1 MVSLSSDKYFN
12 YIYGL
17 TKKTKKMKK
26 TLILLFVAALGAG
39 TMSSCKKSN
48 KGKLSGEWTVASMS
62 ETDASTSGNPS
73 VTNTTVVSSTDG
85 AAVSIV
91 SSSTAVGSTDATNTG
106 VINAATWNIEKD
118 GTWSRTMDVT
128 LSGTET
134 GYTWTSSEAE
144 TTTGTWS
151 FVGKDKSADFK
162 RNDRVIF
169 NTLTS
174 VSASSDSY
182 TVTGG
187 NPVPSSSSDSYSW
200 ATGENQSTYVITES
214 KKKELVLTQDGSST
228 WSDTDAGGTTSGSST
243 LMSTISLI
251 QD

>member
-1 MVSLSSDKYFN
+1 MNKIWLYLRLKQKN
-12 YIYGL
+12 L
-17 TKKTKKMKK
+17 KMKK
-26 TLILLFVAALGAG
+26 TFILLFVAALGAG

-48 KGKLSGEWTVASMS
+48 KGKLSGEWTVASIS

-73 VTNTTVVSSTDG
+73 VTNTTVVSSADG
-85 AAVSIV
+85 AALSIV
-91 SSSTAVGSTDATNTG
+91 SSSSAAGSTDATNTG

-162 RNDRVIF
+162 RNDRVVF

-174 VSASSDSY
+174 ATGYSDSY

-187 NPVPSSSSDSYSW
+187 SAVTSTSSDSYSW
-200 ATGENQSTYVITES
+200 QTGENQATYVITES
-214 KKKELVLTQDGSST
+214 KKKELTLTQEGSST

-243 LMSTISLI
+243 LMSTITLT

>member
-1 MVSLSSDKYFN
+1 
-12 YIYGL
+12 
-17 TKKTKKMKK
+17 MKK

-48 KGKLSGEWTVASMS
+48 TGKLSGEWTVASLS
-62 ETDASTSGNPS
+62 ETNTNTSGNPS
-73 VTNTTVVSSTDG
+73 TTSTTTVSSTDG
-85 AAVSIV
+85 AAVSIE
-91 SSSTAVGSTDATNTG
+91 SSSTAANSTTTTMNGTVNTG
-106 VINAATWNIEKD
+106 TWTIEKD
-118 GTWSRTMDVT
+118 GTWSMIMDVT
-128 LSGTET
+128 FSGSET
-134 GYTWTSSEAE
+134 GYTWTQSELE

-151 FVGKDKSADFK
+151 FVGKDKSAEFK

-174 VSASSDSY
+174 ASDYSDSY

-187 NPVPSSSSDSYSW
+187 SAVTSTSSDSYSW
-200 ATGENQSTYVITES
+200 ATGENQATYVITES
-214 KKKELVLTQDGSST
+214 KKKELTLTQDGSSS

-243 LMSTISLI
+243 LMSTMTLT

>member
-1 MVSLSSDKYFN
+1 
-12 YIYGL
+12 
-17 TKKTKKMKK
+17 MKK

-48 KGKLSGEWTVASMS
+48 KGKLSGEWTIASLS
-62 ETDASTSGNPS
+62 STSTNTSGNPS
-73 VTNTTVVSSTDG
+73 TTSTTAISSTDG
-85 AAVSIV
+85 ASISIV
-91 SSSTAVGSTDATNTG
+91 SSSTAAGSTTTTQNGTVNT
-106 VINAATWNIEKD
+106 ATWTIEKD
-118 GTWSRTMDVT
+118 GTWSMTMDVT
-128 LSGTET
+128 FSGSET

-174 VSASSDSY
+174 ASSYSDSY

-187 NPVPSSSSDSYSW
+187 SAVVSTSSDSYSW
-200 ATGENQSTYVITES
+200 ATGENQATYVITES
-214 KKKELVLTQDGSST
+214 KKKELTLTQEGSST

-243 LMSTISLI
+243 LMSEMSLT

>member
-1 MVSLSSDKYFN
+1 
-12 YIYGL
+12 
-17 TKKTKKMKK
+17 MKK

-48 KGKLSGEWTVASMS
+48 KGKLSGEWTMASMS
-62 ETDASTSGNPS
+62 ETSTNTSGNPA
-73 VTNTTVVSSTDG
+73 TTSTTTISSTDG
-85 AAVSIV
+85 AAVSVV
-91 SSSTAVGSTDATNTG
+91 SSSTAAGTTTTTNTG
-106 VINAATWNIEKD
+106 VVNTATWTIEKD
-118 GTWSRTMDVT
+118 GTWSMTMDVT
-128 LSGTET
+128 LSGSET
-134 GYTWTSSEAE
+134 GLTWSSSEAE

-162 RNDRVIF
+162 RNDRVVF

-174 VSASSDSY
+174 ASTYTDSY

-187 NPVPSSSSDSYSW
+187 STYTDNSSDSYSW
-200 ATGENQSTYVITES
+200 ATGENQATYVITES
-214 KKKELVLTQDGSST
+214 KKKELTLTQEDSST

-243 LMSTISLI
+243 STVEISLT

>member
-1 MVSLSSDKYFN
+1 
-12 YIYGL
+12 
-17 TKKTKKMKK
+17 MKK

-48 KGKLSGEWTVASMS
+48 TGKLSGEWTVASLS
-62 ETDASTSGNPS
+62 ETNTNTSGNPS
-73 VTNTTVVSSTDG
+73 TTSTTTVSSTDG
-85 AAVSIV
+85 AAVSIE
-91 SSSTAVGSTDATNTG
+91 SSSTAANSTTTTMNGTVNTG
-106 VINAATWNIEKD
+106 TWTIEKD
-118 GTWSRTMDVT
+118 GTWSMIMDVT
-128 LSGTET
+128 FSGSET
-134 GYTWTSSEAE
+134 GYTWIQSERE

-151 FVGKDKSADFK
+151 FVGKDKSAEFK

-174 VSASSDSY
+174 ASDYSDSY

-187 NPVPSSSSDSYSW
+187 SAVTSTSSDSYSW
-200 ATGENQSTYVITES
+200 ATGENQATYVITES
-214 KKKELVLTQDGSST
+214 KKKELTLTQDGSSS

-243 LMSTISLI
+243 LMSTMTLT